1 MGILKAACPLSPPL
15 PGTSFPPYFTSI
27 NSRADMLPQDPGQS
41 QLLPRG
47 YLFAES
53 IYLLHVCLCSHVCAP
68 CVCAPV
74 CAGGRGW
81 RVSPATFTITA
92 CLSPLPVG
100 GWMTWDAGGWSLL
113 SCSSLPPSL
122 HSYHRLPEADP
133 HIQTQSQ
140 TPPQGSRAKVDIV
153 FLLRTLGVTTW

>member
-53 IYLLHVCLCSHVCAP
+53 IYLLQDLNICNQESKNQ
-68 CVCAPV
+68 
-74 CAGGRGW
+74 
-81 RVSPATFTITA
+81 
-92 CLSPLPVG
+92 
-100 GWMTWDAGGWSLL
+100 LL
-113 SCSSLPPSL
+113 SHHGIC
-122 HSYHRLPEADP
+122 
-133 HIQTQSQ
+133 TM
-140 TPPQGSRAKVDIV
+140 
-153 FLLRTLGVTTW
+153 